1 MRTPM
6 SNHNMI
12 NRQWH
17 VIDAKD
23 AVLGRLATKA
33 ACLLRGKHKPTF
45 VPHEDTGDFVVVIN
59 AEHVRVTGNKEAD
72 KRYWRH
78 SGYPG
83 SERAVTVAKLREQF
97 PQRLVRHAIAGMLPK
112 GTLGRQTLKKL
123 KVYAQGHHPHQ
134 SQQPQGITLN

>member
-6 SNHNMI
+6 SNHNVI

-23 AVLGRLATKA
+23 VVLGRLATKA

-45 VPHEDTGDFVVVIN
+45 VAHEDTGDFVVVIN
-59 AEHVRVTGNKEAD
+59 AQHVRVTGNKEAD

-83 SERAVTVAKLREQF
+83 SVRASTVTQLREKF
-97 PQRLVRHAIAGMLPK
+97 PHRLVLHAIQGMLPK
-112 GTLGRQTLKKL
+112 GPLGRQTLKKL
-123 KVYAQGHHPHQ
+123 KVYAQEHHPHESQHPQ
-134 SQQPQGITLN
+134 SIAL

>member
-1 MRTPM
+1 MRTPL
-6 SNHNMI
+6 SNHGVI

-33 ACLLRGKHKPTF
+33 ARLLRGKHKPTF

-83 SERAVTVAKLREQF
+83 SERSATVAQVRGQH
-97 PQRLVRHAIAGMLPK
+97 PRRLVWHAIAGMLPK
-112 GTLGRQTLKKL
+112 GPLGRQTLKKL
-123 KVYAQGHHPHQ
+123 KVYAQERHPHQ
-134 SQQPQGITLN
+134 AQQPQGISL